1 MNEVKLRAER
11 EERVLVTTLTKKMA
25 EDLTGYL
32 LEHGVRVRYLH
43 SDIDTLE
50 RIQIIR
56 ELRLGEYDVLV
67 GVNLLREGLDM
78 PEVSLVAI
86 LDADKEGFLR
96 GETSLVQTIGR
107 AARNTEGRVLMYADR
122 ETDSMKAAISETDRR
137 RAIQVAYNEKHGI
150 TPTTIRKAI
159 AEAGNLLAIEDRAPA
174 KRRRRG
180 GDEFEG
186 PEDLEKMIV
195 SMEEEMNAAAE
206 DLRFE
211 QAARIRDELRELKRD
226 LEGMQAGA

>member
-1 MNEVKLRAER
+1 MCIRDRAEVD
-11 EERVLVTTLTKKMA
+11 ERTLVTTLTKKMA
-25 EDLTGYL
+25 EDLTNYL
-32 LEHGVRVRYLH
+32 LEHGIRVRYLH

-96 GETSLVQTIGR
+96 GETSLVQTVGR
-107 AARNTEGRVLMYADR
+107 AARNVEGKVLMYADR

-137 RAIQVAYNEKHGI
+137 RLIQVAYNQEHGI

-159 AEAGNLLAIEDRAPA
+159 AEAGNLLAIEDKAPA

-180 GDEFEG
+180 GDDDFDG
-186 PEDLEKMIV
+186 PEELEKMIV
-195 SMEEEMNAAAE
+195 TLEEEMHEAAE

-211 QAARIRDELRELKRD
+211 QAARIRDDLREMKRD